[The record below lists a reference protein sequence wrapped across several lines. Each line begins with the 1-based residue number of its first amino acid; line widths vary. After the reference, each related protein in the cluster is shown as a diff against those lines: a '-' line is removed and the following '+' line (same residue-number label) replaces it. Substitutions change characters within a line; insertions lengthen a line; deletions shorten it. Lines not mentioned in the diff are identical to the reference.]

1 MKSICNFTKS
11 VSRRFSLSAIA
22 TGAVFG
28 LFGLNHASANT
39 YPERPITLVLAYAP
53 GGGVDALGRA
63 IARELEKILQQS
75 VVIVNRPGAG
85 GVIGATAVARA
96 APDGYTLFVGDVAL
110 VTAPSLMKNVSY
122 SLTKDFEAISPL
134 SSAPLVLTV
143 PISSPIKSLAELD
156 AYGKK
161 STTGMTFSSAGIG
174 STPHLA
180 GELLKLNSKANY
192 AHVAYKG
199 SGPAMLDLIA
209 GRLDFAFSTIAAARP
224 FVEQGKLRVLATTGT
239 DRSAAFPNIPTVAES
254 MPGFKVIF
262 WTGLLAP
269 AKTPPAI
276 LEKLNNAVRQALETT
291 EMQEALKKTGEST
304 NYLPL
309 KQSKDFFLDES
320 NRWGKIISEAKIQ
333 IE

>member
-1 MKSICNFTKS
+1 MKRICNFTKS
-11 VSRRFSLSAIA
+11 VSGRFSLSAIA
-22 TGAVFG
+22 TGAVFC

-161 STTGMTFSSAGIG
+161 SAAGMTFSSAGIG

-239 DRSAAFPNIPTVAES
+239 DRSAAYPNIPTVAES

-269 AKTPPAI
+269 AKTPQAI
-276 LEKLNNAVRQALETT
+276 LEKLNNAVRQALETN

>member
-1 MKSICNFTKS
+1 MKSICNSTRLS
-11 VSRRFSLSAIA
+11 SGRFSLSAFVTA
-22 TGAVFG
+22 TIFN
-28 LFGLNHASANT
+28 LFGFNYACANT
-39 YPERPITLVLAYAP
+39 YPERPITLVVAYAP
-53 GGGVDALGRA
+53 GGGVDSIGRA
-63 IARELEKILQQS
+63 IARELEKVLQQT
-75 VVIVNRPGAG
+75 VIIANRPGGG
-85 GVIGATAVARA
+85 GVIGATSVARA

-122 SLTKDFEAISPL
+122 NLSKDFEAISPL
-134 SSAPLVLTV
+134 TSAPLVLTV
-143 PISSPIKSLAELD
+143 PIASPIKSLAELD

-161 STTGMTFSSAGIG
+161 SATGMTFSSAGIG

-180 GELLKLNSKANY
+180 GELLKLNSKANH

-209 GRLDFAFSTIAAARP
+209 GRLDFAFSSIAAARP

-239 DRSAAFPNIPTVAES
+239 DRSAAFPDIPTVAEA

-269 AKTPPAI
+269 AKTPNAI
-276 LEKLNNAVRQALETT
+276 LERLNVAVRQALETS
-291 EMQEALKKTGEST
+291 EMQEALKKNGDST
-304 NYLPL
+304 SYLPL
-309 KQSKDFFLDES
+309 KQSKDFFAEEN

-333 IE
+333 ID

>member
-1 MKSICNFTKS
+1 MKRICNFTKS

-122 SLTKDFEAISPL
+122 NLTKDFEAISPL

-161 STTGMTFSSAGIG
+161 SAAGMTFSSAGIG

-239 DRSAAFPNIPTVAES
+239 DRSAAYSNIPTVAES

-269 AKTPPAI
+269 AKTPQAI
-276 LEKLNNAVRQALETT
+276 LEKLNNAVRQALETN